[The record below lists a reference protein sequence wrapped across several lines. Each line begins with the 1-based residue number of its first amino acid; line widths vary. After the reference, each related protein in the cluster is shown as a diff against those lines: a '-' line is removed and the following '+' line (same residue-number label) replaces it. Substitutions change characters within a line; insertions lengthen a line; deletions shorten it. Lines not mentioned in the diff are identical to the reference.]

1 MCLAASAA
9 GGTADETSRRYL
21 AGGGMT
27 VWGAHIMRTS
37 GKPGSIFARL
47 ASCVPPSAR
56 GPGLLT
62 ALLAALLASGSLLA
76 SAGLAG
82 AQTRAAAAAGA
93 GLARC
98 TSGTCYV
105 AVSVAT
111 LWVKPS
117 DPRKKVDQPALT
129 KPADPRAWID
139 SMSLKQKSWLVGR
152 IETQALYGTEVKVI
166 GHDGGDWTQVAVP
179 SQPTNRDALGYPGWV
194 PTIQLTSTAP
204 PAASTTAVVRAQT
217 AWLWSNWNSA
227 GVSGTKVTDPGE
239 ISYDT
244 RLPVAQATPKYV
256 VVSLIDGTHVA
267 VKPKDVA
274 LHAEGASWDAT
285 PEKLVTEAK
294 KFLGLQYLWG
304 GTSGFGYDCSGFTY
318 SVYHAY
324 GVTISRDAGQQYAH
338 GTPVSAPL
346 SADLVFFGNVTEGS
360 IGHVGMYVGDGNMID
375 APQTGAAVQIEPLY
389 TDSSYYAGARRYLP

>member
-1 MCLAASAA
+1 
-9 GGTADETSRRYL
+9 
-21 AGGGMT
+21 
-27 VWGAHIMRTS
+27 MRTS
-37 GKPGSIFARL
+37 GKPGSVFARL
-47 ASCVPPSAR
+47 ARCVPPRAR
-56 GPGLLT
+56 RRPGLLT
-62 ALLAALLASGSLLA
+62 ALLAALLAGGSLLA

-82 AQTRAAAAAGA
+82 AQTRAPAAAGA
-93 GLARC
+93 GLPRC

-111 LWVKPS
+111 LWVKPT
-117 DPRKKVDQPALT
+117 DPRKKVDQLALT

-139 SMSLKQKSWLVGR
+139 SMSVKQKSWLVGR

-166 GHDGGDWTQVAVP
+166 GHYGDDWTQIAVP

-204 PAASTTAVVRAQT
+204 PAARTTALVRAPT

-244 RLPVAQATPKYV
+244 RLPVVQATPKYV
-256 VVSLIDGTHVA
+256 VVSLIGGTHVA

-274 LHAEGASWDAT
+274 LHAEGASWGAT
-285 PEKLVTEAK
+285 PEKIVTEAK

-324 GVTISRDAGQQYAH
+324 GVTISRDTGQQYAH
-338 GTPVSAPL
+338 GTPVSAPRP
-346 SADLVFFGNVTEGS
+346 ADLVFFGNVTTGS

-375 APQTGAAVQIEPLY
+375 APQTGTAVQIEPLY
-389 TDSSYYAGARRYLP
+389 TGSSYYAGARRYLP